1 MKKTLLAIV
10 ALATAVTMNAG
21 AFNFARRV
29 LTPSSTIKVAQKS
42 TADAFAM
49 LRTYGAPQKA
59 KSLNDLAKEYV
70 TVNILPTTK
79 CVTNHEVT
87 VTVGT
92 EPNTIIFKN
101 LCGGGKE
108 IKATVDL
115 AAGTFSIAPG
125 QVVFVH
131 DEYGNNILYTYTT
144 EGGKAKIDK
153 QKPITGV
160 INDDGTIEINTPY
173 GGFIASGQ
181 YAGQFFSDMI
191 FTSSIFK
198 EPNGKMALTQKEK
211 AGSKNIE
218 SKVIITQDVENHKA
232 IINNFGGWGFQVA
245 IDVKKDSTIAVST
258 DVVIEAGE
266 EQGNFYPSSN
276 LEGVEP
282 QAITGTIKGHPNQ
295 IDFDGKWTV
304 MSTTGYWFNECSAAK
319 TYFTNAEKFI
329 VDGDPS
335 AVENVATTKTVAG
348 ISYVNLAGMQSA
360 TPFNGVNLVVTR
372 YSDGTVSTTKV
383 MK

>member
-1 MKKTLLAIV
+1 M
-10 ALATAVTMNAG
+10 
-21 AFNFARRV
+21 
-29 LTPSSTIKVAQKS
+29 
-42 TADAFAM
+42 
-49 LRTYGAPQKA
+49 
-59 KSLNDLAKEYV
+59 
-70 TVNILPTTK
+70 
-79 CVTNHEVT
+79 
-87 VTVGT
+87 
-92 EPNTIIFKN
+92 
-101 LCGGGKE
+101 
-108 IKATVDL
+108 
-115 AAGTFSIAPG
+115 
-125 QVVFVH
+125 
-131 DEYGNNILYTYTT
+131 
-144 EGGKAKIDK
+144 
-153 QKPITGV
+153 
-160 INDDGTIEINTPY
+160 
-173 GGFIASGQ
+173 
-181 YAGQFFSDMI
+181 
-191 FTSSIFK
+191 
-198 EPNGKMALTQKEK
+198 
-211 AGSKNIE
+211 
-218 SKVIITQDVENHKA
+218 
-232 IINNFGGWGFQVA
+232 A